1 MVLPQSL
8 WLLFV
13 CLLSWCCDA
22 QELGLQDPDSESGP
36 LPLVIWSEIENT
48 ISMNVFK
55 KIVEKAV
62 PGIYV
67 LPMEIGKTMMKDVE
81 NKVLDASSEVCQ
93 ILAQDPRLQEGY
105 IAVAF
110 SKSLKF
116 L

>member
-1 MVLPQSL
+1 
-8 WLLFV
+8 
-13 CLLSWCCDA
+13 
-22 QELGLQDPDSESGP
+22 
-36 LPLVIWSEIENT
+36 
-48 ISMNVFK
+48 MNVFK

-116 L
+116 LRLLAQRCPIPVMRDVISVSARRILSGFKRFLQVYQTPANGQKTNS